1 MSAARQYCS
10 FTLAG
15 HLFGIDVLRVQ
26 EVLTSMPLTRVPM
39 APPDV
44 AGLLNLRGH
53 VVPALDLRTRLSL
66 PPRAPGAPTMMVVI
80 RTDEGPV
87 SLLVDEIG
95 QVIDPDPGSFERPP
109 DTLKGAVRELI
120 PGAFKLKD
128 RLLLALDVDRL
139 LAPAPAIQTHEEPAE

>member
-1 MSAARQYCS
+1 MSQVCS

-15 HLFGIDVLRVQ
+15 QLYGIDVLRVQ
-26 EVLTSMPLTRVPM
+26 EVMAALPLTRVPT
-39 APPDV
+39 APPEV

-53 VVPALDLRTRLSL
+53 VLPALDLRVRLSL
-66 PPRAPGAPTMMVVI
+66 PPRAPGAPAMMVVI

-95 QVIDPDPGSFERPP
+95 QVIEPEPGSFERPP
-109 DTLKGAVRELI
+109 DTLKGAPRELI
-120 PGAFKLKD
+120 PGAYKLQD

-139 LAPAPAIQTHEEPAE
+139 LAPEPAPAAEGEPTE